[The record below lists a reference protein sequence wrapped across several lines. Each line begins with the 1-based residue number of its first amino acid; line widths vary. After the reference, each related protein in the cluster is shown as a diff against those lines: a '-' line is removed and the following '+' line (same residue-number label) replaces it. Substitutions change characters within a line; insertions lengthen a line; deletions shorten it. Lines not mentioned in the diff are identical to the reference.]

1 MWEQFRRFRTL
12 DRDARRLFFRA
23 AALLP
28 VIGISL
34 RIRGYKKTQEW
45 LRRRLRDQAGP
56 WSSADDSHERMERTC
71 RMVRA
76 AEHHGLVRS
85 TCLQESLALW
95 YLLRRQN
102 ISSSLRIG
110 VRKGSGKFEAHAWI
124 EYEGRP
130 LNQSEELHQHYF
142 PFENDF
148 HDLPAE
154 KP

>member
-1 MWEQFRRFRTL
+1 MWEQFRRFRAL
-12 DRDARRLFFRA
+12 DPEARKLFFRA
-23 AALLP
+23 VALLP
-28 VIGISL
+28 LIGMSL
-34 RIRGYKKTQEW
+34 HSRGYKKTQEW
-45 LRRRLRDQAGP
+45 LQRRLQDQSECVPSTDVSVALV
-56 WSSADDSHERMERTC
+56 EKTC
-71 RMVRA
+71 RMLRA

-85 TCLQESLALW
+85 TCLEESLALW

-110 VRKGSGKFEAHAWI
+110 VRKGPGEFEAHAWV

-148 HDLPAE
+148 HDPPPE
-154 KP
+154 RP